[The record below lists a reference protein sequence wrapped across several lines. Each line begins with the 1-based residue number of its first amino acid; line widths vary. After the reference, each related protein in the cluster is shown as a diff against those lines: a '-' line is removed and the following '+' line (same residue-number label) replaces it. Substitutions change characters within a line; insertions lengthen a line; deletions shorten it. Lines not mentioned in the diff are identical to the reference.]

1 MSKNT
6 KEKFVVTINNET
18 LPISKT
24 RKYDSGF
31 YKIGDNKVKDSGDCY
46 LMENGS
52 YYRVETE
59 QIVWD
64 YSSNEYS
71 FTKGLTFG
79 IIDKKLNKGYFKKDI
94 NSVIIETEDGNKNYA
109 LNKSII
115 EKNYAF
121 REKLSDGN
129 FYHISRMKA
138 YDFIKK
144 IPPTNEYKTSLP
156 YDSKDIL
163 EQNIMN
169 YEKHYIPSFKLNN
182 EESISKLI
190 QDLSFGL
197 EFETIAGQ
205 IPKNIHNRLGLIP
218 LRDGSISGL
227 EYVTIPLSGVKGIC
241 NIMESV
247 KELKYRTEYNDTCSM
262 HLHIGNIPRTPEFI
276 TAFFK
281 LTLALQDEI
290 FSMFNLYKK
299 YNFKY
304 KNKNYSAPFNTYDIL
319 SRLDPVITKD
329 NLIKNF
335 DVIFTELS
343 EGYSLASYGDRGDLS
358 QVHHHP
364 KDPSGHQKWNIHSR
378 YKIHNMVPLI
388 FGNKKTIEFRIHTP
402 TYDIDKIMFF
412 VFINSILVNFTK
424 SNSERILQ
432 QNEKYNLTDIISSY
446 CEENKINFSF
456 YINII
461 NYINDR
467 KKFVEDKNRK
477 GDIYFKESDFNCCRE
492 FDIKSSSSSKT
503 SGIGL
508 QYLDSIPK
516 YQTFSVN
523 DLRAAMDVVSTSRT
537 TKSKRYDKMPQIKLS
552 GEEKEFLEMRDQ
564 EFEKTLKGYR
574 ESLESL
580 YVNPSAEIKLEQVD
594 SEYLTPPEDLE
605 VVKKDE
611 DTLPWEYR

>member
-6 KEKFVVTINNET
+6 KEKFVVTINNEK

-31 YKIGDNKVKDSGDCY
+31 YKIGYNKIKDSGDCY

-59 QIVWD
+59 QIVWN

-79 IIDKKLNKGYFKKDI
+79 IIDDKLTRGYFKKDM
-94 NSVIIETEDGNKNYA
+94 NSVVVEMEDSYRMYA
-109 LNKSII
+109 LNKSVI

-144 IPPTNEYKTSLP
+144 VTPTSEYKTSLP

-169 YEKHYIPSFKLNN
+169 YEKHYVPSLKLNN
-182 EESISKLI
+182 EENINKLI

-218 LRDGSISGL
+218 LRDGSIAGL

-241 NIMESV
+241 NIVESV

-343 EGYSLASYGDRGDLS
+343 EGHSLGSYGDRGDLS

-424 SNSERILQ
+424 TNSERILQ

-477 GDIYFKESDFNCCRE
+477 GDIYFKESDFNCGRE

-508 QYLDSIPK
+508 QYLDSFSQYK
-516 YQTFSVN
+516 SFSVS
-523 DLRAAMDVVSTSRT
+523 DLRAAVDAVS
-537 TKSKRYDKMPQIKLS
+537 KSSLKPRRGSQIPQFKISKETEEHLKLKD
-552 GEEKEFLEMRDQ
+552 EA
-564 EFEKTLKGYR
+564 FEKA
-574 ESLESL
+574 LES
-580 YVNPSAEIKLEQVD
+580 YSESYKQDISYYTNSAEIKLEPVVLGH
-594 SEYLTPPEDLE
+594 STPPEDSKFNE
-605 VVKKDE
+605 KVE
-611 DTLPWEYR
+611 DNLP

>member
-79 IIDKKLNKGYFKKDI
+79 IIDDKLTRGYFKKDM
-94 NSVIIETEDGNKNYA
+94 NSVIVEMEDGYRMYV
-109 LNKSII
+109 LNKSVI

-144 IPPTNEYKTSLP
+144 VPPTSEYKTSLP

-169 YEKHYIPSFKLNN
+169 YEKHYVPSLKLNN
-182 EESISKLI
+182 EENISKLI

-218 LRDGSISGL
+218 LRDGSIAGL

-241 NIMESV
+241 NIVESV
-247 KELKYRTEYNDTCSM
+247 KELRYRTEYNDTCSM

-456 YINII
+456 YMNII

-477 GDIYFKESDFNCCRE
+477 GDIYFKESDFNCFRE

-508 QYLDSIPK
+508 QYLDSVPQYK
-516 YQTFSVN
+516 PFSIS
-523 DLRAAMDVVSTSRT
+523 DLTAAVDKVSKPSLKSR
-537 TKSKRYDKMPQIKLS
+537 KSGQISPQIKLPD
-552 GEEKEFLEMRDQ
+552 EEKIMFEIRNR
-564 EFEKTLKGYR
+564 EFEEELKSYS
-574 ESLESL
+574 EKYKKDIS
-580 YVNPSAEIKLEQVD
+580 YYNPSAEIKLEPVVLGHSTLLED
-594 SEYLTPPEDLE
+594 SEFTKKAEDN
-605 VVKKDE
+605 
-611 DTLPWEYR
+611 LP

>member
-64 YSSNEYS
+64 YSTNEYS

-79 IIDKKLNKGYFKKDI
+79 IIDDKLTRGYFKKDM
-94 NSVIIETEDGNKNYA
+94 NSIVVEMEDSYRMYA
-109 LNKSII
+109 LNKSVI

-144 IPPTNEYKTSLP
+144 VPPTSEYKTSLP

-169 YEKHYIPSFKLNN
+169 YEKHYVPSLKLNN
-182 EESISKLI
+182 EENISKLI

-218 LRDGSISGL
+218 LRDGSIAGL

-241 NIMESV
+241 NIVESV

-319 SRLDPVITKD
+319 SKLDPVITKD

-343 EGYSLASYGDRGDLS
+343 EGYSLLSYGDRGDLS

-378 YKIHNMVPLI
+378 YHIHNFVPLI

-402 TYDIDKIMFF
+402 TYDINKIMFF
-412 VFINSILVNFTK
+412 MFINSILVNFTK
-424 SNSERILQ
+424 VNSERILQ

-477 GDIYFKESDFNCCRE
+477 GDIYFKESDFNCGRE

-508 QYLDSIPK
+508 QYLDSVPQYKPFSISDLTAAVDKVSKSSLKPRK
-516 YQTFSVN
+516 YGQISQF
-523 DLRAAMDVVSTSRT
+523 
-537 TKSKRYDKMPQIKLS
+537 KISKETEEYLKLKD
-552 GEEKEFLEMRDQ
+552 EAFEQ
-564 EFEKTLKGYR
+564 ELKNYS
-574 ESLESL
+574 ESLNSL
-580 YVNPSAEIKLEQVD
+580 YYNPSAEIKLEPVVLGH
-594 SEYLTPPEDLE
+594 SAPPEDSE
-605 VVKKDE
+605 FTEKDE
-611 DTLPWEYR
+611 DGLSWLK

>member
-79 IIDKKLNKGYFKKDI
+79 VIDDKLTRGYFKKDM
-94 NSVIIETEDGNKNYA
+94 NSVIVEMEDSYRMYA
-109 LNKSII
+109 LNKSTI

-144 IPPTNEYKTSLP
+144 VPPTNDYKTSLP

-169 YEKHYIPSFKLNN
+169 YEKYYIPSLKLNN
-182 EESISKLI
+182 EENISKLI

-197 EFETIAGQ
+197 EFETVAGQ

-218 LRDGSISGL
+218 LRDGSIAGL

-241 NIMESV
+241 NIVESV

-343 EGYSLASYGDRGDLS
+343 EGYSLGTYGDRGDLS

-378 YKIHNMVPLI
+378 YKIHNFVPLI

-402 TYDIDKIMFF
+402 TYDVDKIMFF
-412 VFINSILVNFTK
+412 IFINSILVNFTK
-424 SNSERILQ
+424 VNSERILQ

-461 NYINDR
+461 NYISDR

-477 GDIYFKESDFNCCRE
+477 GDIYFKESNFNCGCE
-492 FDIKSSSSSKT
+492 FDIKSSNSSKT

-508 QYLDSIPK
+508 QYLENVPQYKS
-516 YQTFSVN
+516 FSAS
-523 DLRAAMDVVSTSRT
+523 DLIAAVDAVSKPSL
-537 TKSKRYDKMPQIKLS
+537 KSKRSNRYAEIKLS
-552 GEEKEFLEMRDQ
+552 EASKQYLEQKDQQFEKE
-564 EFEKTLKGYR
+564 
-574 ESLESL
+574 LESYSKKLNSL
-580 YVNPSAEIKLEQVD
+580 YYNPSAEIKLELVNPY
-594 SEYLTPPEDLE
+594 STPPENLE
-605 VVKKDE
+605 LNEKSKDN
-611 DTLPWEYR
+611 LPW

>member
-1 MSKNT
+1 M
-6 KEKFVVTINNET
+6 
-18 LPISKT
+18 
-24 RKYDSGF
+24 
-31 YKIGDNKVKDSGDCY
+31 
-46 LMENGS
+46 
-52 YYRVETE
+52 
-59 QIVWD
+59 
-64 YSSNEYS
+64 
-71 FTKGLTFG
+71 
-79 IIDKKLNKGYFKKDI
+79 
-94 NSVIIETEDGNKNYA
+94 YA
-109 LNKSII
+109 LNKSVI

-144 IPPTNEYKTSLP
+144 VPPTNDYKTSLP

-169 YEKHYIPSFKLNN
+169 YEKHYIPSLKLNN
-182 EESISKLI
+182 EENISKLI

-197 EFETIAGQ
+197 EFETVAGQ

-218 LRDGSISGL
+218 LRDGSIAGL

-241 NIMESV
+241 NIVESV

-343 EGYSLASYGDRGDLS
+343 EGYSLGTYGDRGDLS

-378 YKIHNMVPLI
+378 YHIHNFVPLI

-402 TYDIDKIMFF
+402 TYDTDKIMFF
-412 VFINSILVNFTK
+412 IFINSILVNFTK
-424 SNSERILQ
+424 TNSERILQ

-456 YINII
+456 CMNII
-461 NYINDR
+461 NYISDR

-477 GDIYFKESDFNCCRE
+477 GDIYFKESDFNCGRE

-508 QYLDSIPK
+508 QYLENVPQYKS
-516 YQTFSVN
+516 FSAS
-523 DLRAAMDVVSTSRT
+523 DLRASVDTVS
-537 TKSKRYDKMPQIKLS
+537 KSSLIPRRGGQIPQFKISKETEEDLKLKD
-552 GEEKEFLEMRDQ
+552 EAFK
-564 EFEKTLKGYR
+564 KA
-574 ESLESL
+574 LES
-580 YVNPSAEIKLEQVD
+580 YSESYKQDISYYTNSAEIRSEPVDPGYSTPFED
-594 SEYLTPPEDLE
+594 SEFTEKAEDN
-605 VVKKDE
+605 
-611 DTLPWEYR
+611 LP

>member
-64 YSSNEYS
+64 YSTNEYS

-79 IIDKKLNKGYFKKDI
+79 VIDDKLNKGYFKKDM
-94 NSVIIETEDGNKNYA
+94 NSVIVEMEDGYKMYV
-109 LNKSII
+109 LNKSTI

-144 IPPTNEYKTSLP
+144 VPPTNDYKTSLP

-169 YEKHYIPSFKLNN
+169 YEKHYIPSLKLNN
-182 EESISKLI
+182 EENISKLI

-218 LRDGSISGL
+218 LRDGSIAGL

-241 NIMESV
+241 NIVESV

-304 KNKNYSAPFNTYDIL
+304 KNKNYSAPFDTYNIL

-343 EGYSLASYGDRGDLS
+343 EGYSLGSYGDRGDLS

-378 YKIHNMVPLI
+378 YKIHNFVPLI

-402 TYDIDKIMFF
+402 TYDINKIMFF
-412 VFINSILVNFTK
+412 MFINSILVNFTK
-424 SNSERILQ
+424 TNSERILQ

-477 GDIYFKESDFNCCRE
+477 GDIYFKESDFNCGRE

-508 QYLDSIPK
+508 QYLDSVPQYK
-516 YQTFSVN
+516 SFSVS
-523 DLRAAMDVVSTSRT
+523 DLKASVNAAS
-537 TKSKRYDKMPQIKLS
+537 KSSLKPRRGSQIPQFKISKETEEYLKLKD
-552 GEEKEFLEMRDQ
+552 EAFEQ
-564 EFEKTLKGYR
+564 ELKNYS
-574 ESLESL
+574 ESLNSL
-580 YVNPSAEIKLEQVD
+580 YYTPSAEIKLEPVDPGYSTPFED
-594 SEYLTPPEDLE
+594 SEFTEKAEDN
-605 VVKKDE
+605 
-611 DTLPWEYR
+611 LP

>member
-79 IIDKKLNKGYFKKDI
+79 IIDDKLTRGYFKKDM
-94 NSVIIETEDGNKNYA
+94 NSIIVEMEDSYRMYV
-109 LNKSII
+109 LNKSVI

-144 IPPTNEYKTSLP
+144 VPPTSDYKTSLP

-169 YEKHYIPSFKLNN
+169 YEKHYVPSLKLNN
-182 EESISKLI
+182 EENISKLI

-218 LRDGSISGL
+218 LRDGSIAGL

-241 NIMESV
+241 NIVESV

-343 EGYSLASYGDRGDLS
+343 EGYSLGTYGDRGDLS

-477 GDIYFKESDFNCCRE
+477 GDIYFKESEFNCGRE

-508 QYLDSIPK
+508 QYLDSVPQYK
-516 YQTFSVN
+516 SFSVS
-523 DLRAAMDVVSTSRT
+523 DLKAAVDGVS
-537 TKSKRYDKMPQIKLS
+537 KSSLKPKRSGQIPQFKISKETEEYLKLKDKAF
-552 GEEKEFLEMRDQ
+552 EQ
-564 EFEKTLKGYR
+564 ELKSYS
-574 ESLESL
+574 ESLNSL
-580 YVNPSAEIKLEQVD
+580 YYNPSAEIKLEPVVLGH
-594 SEYLTPPEDLE
+594 SSPPEDSE
-605 VVKKDE
+605 FTEKDE
-611 DTLPWEYR
+611 DGLPWLK

>member
-31 YKIGDNKVKDSGDCY
+31 YKIGDKKIKDSGDCY
-46 LMENGS
+46 LMDNGS
-52 YYRVETE
+52 YYRIDTT

-71 FTKGLTFG
+71 FSKDLTFG
-79 IIDKKLNKGYFKKDI
+79 IIDNNLNKGYFKKDI
-94 NSVIIETEDGNKNYA
+94 NSIIVEMEDGYRIYA
-109 LNKSII
+109 LNKLII
-115 EKNYAF
+115 EKNYSF

-144 IPPTNEYKTSLP
+144 SPPTSEYKTSLP

-169 YEKHYIPSFKLNN
+169 YEKYYTPSFTLNN
-182 EESISKLI
+182 EESINKLI

-197 EFETIAGQ
+197 EFETVAGQ

-241 NIMESV
+241 NVIESV
-247 KELKYRTEYNDTCSM
+247 KELKYRTDYNDTCSM

-299 YNFKY
+299 YNFRY

-319 SRLDPVITKD
+319 SKLDPVITKD

-335 DVIFTELS
+335 NVIFTELS
-343 EGYSLASYGDRGDLS
+343 EGHSLSSYGDRGDLS
-358 QVHHHP
+358 QVSHHP
-364 KDPSGHQKWNIHSR
+364 KDPTGQQKWNIHSR
-378 YKIHNMVPLI
+378 YHIHNFVPLL

-402 TYDIDKIMFF
+402 TYDVNKIMFF
-412 VFINSILVNFTK
+412 MFINSILVNFTK
-424 SNSERILQ
+424 LNFERILQ
-432 QNEKYNLTDIISSY
+432 QNEKYNLTDIISEYS
-446 CEENKINFSF
+446 EQNNINFGF

-477 GDIYFKESDFNCCRE
+477 GDIYFKESDFNCVRE
-492 FDIKSSSSSKT
+492 FDTKQSNSSKT
-503 SGIGL
+503 KNIFA
-508 QYLDSIPK
+508 K
-516 YQTFSVN
+516 YQGLEGLESLASAKLAPLKIDYSYYSN
-523 DLRAAMDVVSTSRT
+523 NIGIQKESL
-537 TKSKRYDKMPQIKLS
+537 KSKPNSTLSEELTIDFETLRKEADAKRNDYEKSFFRNIYD
-552 GEEKEFLEMRDQ
+552 
-564 EFEKTLKGYR
+564 EKTLTDKKVSDDQR
-574 ESLESL
+574 HKIQKSESG
-580 YVNPSAEIKLEQVD
+580 
-594 SEYLTPPEDLE
+594 
-605 VVKKDE
+605 
-611 DTLPWEYR
+611 LPW

>member
-79 IIDKKLNKGYFKKDI
+79 IIDDKLTRGYFKKDM
-94 NSVIIETEDGNKNYA
+94 NSIIVEMEDSYRMYV
-109 LNKSII
+109 LNKSVI

-144 IPPTNEYKTSLP
+144 VPPTNDYKTSLP

-169 YEKHYIPSFKLNN
+169 YEKHYVPSLKLNN
-182 EESISKLI
+182 EENISKLI

-197 EFETIAGQ
+197 EFETTAGQ
-205 IPKNIHNRLGLIP
+205 VPKNIHNRLGLIP
-218 LRDGSISGL
+218 LRDGSIAGL

-241 NIMESV
+241 NIVESV

-343 EGYSLASYGDRGDLS
+343 EGYSLGTYGDRGDLS

-477 GDIYFKESDFNCCRE
+477 GDIYFKESEFNCGRE

-503 SGIGL
+503 SSIGL
-508 QYLDSIPK
+508 QYLDSVPQYK
-516 YQTFSVN
+516 SFSVS
-523 DLRAAMDVVSTSRT
+523 DLRAAVDTVSKPRLTST
-537 TKSKRYDKMPQIKLS
+537 RYGKMPQIKLS
-552 GEEKEFLEMRDQ
+552 KETEEYLKLKDEV
-564 EFEKTLKGYR
+564 FEKA
-574 ESLESL
+574 LES
-580 YVNPSAEIKLEQVD
+580 YSESYKQDISYYTNSAEIKLEPVVLED
-594 SEYLTPPEDLE
+594 SAPPEDSE
-605 VVKKDE
+605 FTEKDE
-611 DTLPWEYR
+611 DGLPWLK

>member
-64 YSSNEYS
+64 YSTNEYS

-79 IIDKKLNKGYFKKDI
+79 VIDDKLTRGYFKKDM
-94 NSVIIETEDGNKNYA
+94 NSVIVEMEDGYKMYV
-109 LNKSII
+109 LNKSTI

-144 IPPTNEYKTSLP
+144 VPPTNDYKTSLP

-169 YEKHYIPSFKLNN
+169 YEKHYVPSLKLNN
-182 EESISKLI
+182 EENISKLI

-218 LRDGSISGL
+218 LRDGSIAGL

-241 NIMESV
+241 NIVESV

-319 SRLDPVITKD
+319 SKLDPVITKD

-343 EGYSLASYGDRGDLS
+343 EGYSLGTYGDRGDLS

-378 YKIHNMVPLI
+378 YHIHNFVPLI
-388 FGNKKTIEFRIHTP
+388 FGNKNTIEFRIHTP
-402 TYDIDKIMFF
+402 TYDINKIMFF
-412 VFINSILVNFTK
+412 IFINSILVNFTK
-424 SNSERILQ
+424 ANSERILQ

-446 CEENKINFSF
+446 CEENEINFSF

-477 GDIYFKESDFNCCRE
+477 GDIYFKESDFNCGRK
-492 FDIKSSSSSKT
+492 FDIKSSNSSKT

-508 QYLDSIPK
+508 QYLDGVPQLKS
-516 YQTFSVN
+516 FSVS
-523 DLRAAMDVVSTSRT
+523 DLRATVDAISKSSLA
-537 TKSKRYDKMPQIKLS
+537 SKRGGQIPQIKLS
-552 GEEKEFLEMRDQ
+552 DKEKKMLEMRDR
-564 EFEKTLKGYR
+564 EFEK
-574 ESLESL
+574 SLESYSKKLNSMESL
-580 YVNPSAEIKLEQVD
+580 YYTPSAEIKLEPVDPGYSTPFED
-594 SEYLTPPEDLE
+594 SELNEKAEDN
-605 VVKKDE
+605 
-611 DTLPWEYR
+611 LPW

>member
-64 YSSNEYS
+64 YSTNEYS

-79 IIDKKLNKGYFKKDI
+79 IIDDKLTRGYFKKDM
-94 NSVIIETEDGNKNYA
+94 NSVIVEMEDSYRMYA
-109 LNKSII
+109 LNKSVI

-144 IPPTNEYKTSLP
+144 VPPTNDYKTSLP

-169 YEKHYIPSFKLNN
+169 YEKHYIPSLKLNN
-182 EESISKLI
+182 EENISKLI

-218 LRDGSISGL
+218 LRDGSIAGL

-241 NIMESV
+241 NIVESV

-343 EGYSLASYGDRGDLS
+343 EGYSLETYGDRGDLS
-358 QVHHHP
+358 NVNHHP

-412 VFINSILVNFTK
+412 IFINSILVNFTK
-424 SNSERILQ
+424 ANSERILQ
-432 QNEKYNLTDIISSY
+432 QNEKHNLTDIISSY

-461 NYINDR
+461 NYISDR

-477 GDIYFKESDFNCCRE
+477 GDIYFKESEFNCGRE

-508 QYLDSIPK
+508 QYLDGVPQYKS
-516 YQTFSVN
+516 FSVS
-523 DLRAAMDVVSTSRT
+523 DLKAAVDAVSKSSL
-537 TKSKRYDKMPQIKLS
+537 KSKRGGQIPQFKISKETEEYLKLKD
-552 GEEKEFLEMRDQ
+552 EA
-564 EFEKTLKGYR
+564 FEKA
-574 ESLESL
+574 LES
-580 YVNPSAEIKLEQVD
+580 YSESYKQDISYYTNSAEIKLEPVVLGH
-594 SEYLTPPEDLE
+594 SSPPENLKLNE
-605 VVKKDE
+605 KSKDN
-611 DTLPWEYR
+611 LPW

>member
-79 IIDKKLNKGYFKKDI
+79 IIDDKLTRGYFKKDM
-94 NSVIIETEDGNKNYA
+94 NSVIVEMEDSYRMYA
-109 LNKSII
+109 LNKSVI

-144 IPPTNEYKTSLP
+144 VPPTSEYKTSLP

-169 YEKHYIPSFKLNN
+169 YEKHYIPSLKLNN
-182 EESISKLI
+182 EENISKLI

-218 LRDGSISGL
+218 LRDGSIAGL

-241 NIMESV
+241 NIVESV

-304 KNKNYSAPFNTYDIL
+304 KNKNYSAPFDTYNIL

-477 GDIYFKESDFNCCRE
+477 GDIYFKESDFNCGRE

-508 QYLDSIPK
+508 QYLDSVPQYK
-516 YQTFSVN
+516 SFSIS
-523 DLRAAMDVVSTSRT
+523 DLKANVDAVSKSSLKSRRGG
-537 TKSKRYDKMPQIKLS
+537 KIAQIKISKETEEYLKLKD
-552 GEEKEFLEMRDQ
+552 EAFEKE
-564 EFEKTLKGYR
+564 LKSYSENYKQGISY
-574 ESLESL
+574 
-580 YVNPSAEIKLEQVD
+580 YTNSAEIKLEPVD
-594 SEYLTPPEDLE
+594 PGYSTPPEDLE
-605 VVKKDE
+605 PNEKAE
-611 DTLPWEYR
+611 DNLPW